1 MGSIKWLTSAPFLV
15 TTESLVGLKN
25 LVERILNINYI
36 FKSFKTDCCC
46 FSAQNTKSFNIPDTL
61 ISVVWVI

>member
-1 MGSIKWLTSAPFLV
+1 MGSIKWLTSTPFLV

-36 FKSFKTDCCC
+36 FKNSKTVRCC
-46 FSAQNTKSFNIPDTL
+46 FSAQNTKPFIIHVSL